1 MSSARGSD
9 ARIIV
14 IGGGVAGLSAA
25 ALLAPHRPVVLLE
38 REPLLASQASGN
50 NAAIHRPLE
59 HDVYSAEL
67 ARRSRELLETLIG
80 PEVLSKTGLILL
92 SRDAEVVRAL
102 AAIAVEAHVRHTV
115 LSGAALC
122 ARVPSLRGGEAQHG
136 LLLHDGGVLDL
147 HRLTTGLAQTA
158 RAHGAELRTNIAVR
172 ALDYDAVARRMR
184 GVVLDDGTHMRA
196 SHVVLAAGAW
206 SAELAAA
213 AGFPLPLTPLR
224 RHLLQLT
231 AAGSPPPP
239 TEAVVWRLED
249 EVYFRPES
257 QGVLASPCDETPWA
271 AERAPLTEPAAL
283 LDLAHKLE
291 RTAPSLASAR
301 VRRAW
306 ACLRTFAPDR
316 ELVVGSDP
324 RAQGLH
330 WLAALGGR
338 GMSVAPAAAEM
349 LASELLG
356 DDAIDR
362 TTLPH
367 TLRSA
372 RLID

>member
-1 MSSARGSD
+1 MTGARGSG
-9 ARIIV
+9 ARVIV

-38 REPLLASQASGN
+38 REALLASHASGN

-59 HDVYSAEL
+59 HDVFSAQL
-67 ARRSRELLETLIG
+67 ALRSRELLDELIG

-92 SRDAEVVRAL
+92 SRDGEAVRAL
-102 AAIAVEAHVRHTV
+102 AAIAVEAGVAHSV
-115 LSGAALC
+115 LSGEALN
-122 ARVPSLRGGEAQHG
+122 ARVPSLTGGEAQHG

-147 HRLTTGLAQTA
+147 HRLTTGLARRA
-158 RAHGAELRTNIAVR
+158 REHGAELRTNARVR
-172 ALDYDAVARRMR
+172 ALACDAAAQRIQ
-184 GVVLDDGTHMRA
+184 GVVLDDGTHMEA
-196 SHVVLAAGAW
+196 EHVVLAAGAW
-206 SAELAAA
+206 SADLAAA

-231 AAGSPPPP
+231 AAGAPPPP
-239 TEAVVWRLED
+239 TQAVVWRLED

-257 QGVLASPCDETPWA
+257 QGVLASPCDETPWQ
-271 AERAPLTEPAAL
+271 AERAPITDPAAL
-283 LDLAHKLE
+283 LELGQKLE
-291 RTAPSLASAR
+291 RTAPALARAS

-316 ELVVGSDP
+316 ELVVGRDP
-324 RAQGLH
+324 RARGLH

-349 LASELLG
+349 LTSELLR
-356 DDAIDR
+356 DDAVK
-362 TTLPH
+362 LPDE
-367 TLRSA
+367 LRSA

>member
-1 MSSARGSD
+1 MNSARGSD

-25 ALLAPHRPVVLLE
+25 ALLAPHRSVLLLE
-38 REPLLASQASGN
+38 REALLASHASGN

-59 HDVYSAEL
+59 HDVFSAEL
-67 ARRSRELLETLIG
+67 ARRSRELLEALIG

-92 SRDAEVVRAL
+92 SRDAEAVRAL
-102 AAIAVEAHVRHTV
+102 AETAAKAGVRHSV
-115 LSGAALC
+115 LSGAALS
-122 ARVPSLRGGEAQHG
+122 ARVPSLIGGEAQHG

-147 HRLTTGLAQTA
+147 HRLTTGLAQRA
-158 RAHGAELRTNIAVR
+158 REHGAELRTSVSVR
-172 ALDYDAVARRMR
+172 ALDYDAGARRMR
-184 GVVLDDGTHMRA
+184 GVLLDDGTRLEA
-196 SHVVLAAGAW
+196 SEVVLAAGAW
-206 SAELAAA
+206 SGELAAA

-239 TEAVVWRLED
+239 SEAVVWRLED

-257 QGVLASPCDETPWA
+257 HGVLASPCDETPWA
-271 AERAPLTEPAAL
+271 AERAPVTDPAAL
-283 LDLAHKLE
+283 LELAHKLE
-291 RTAPSLASAR
+291 RTAPSLASAS

-316 ELVVGSDP
+316 ELVVGRDP
-324 RAQGLH
+324 RARGLC

-349 LASELLG
+349 LTSELIG
-356 DDAIDR
+356 DDSEGR
-362 TTLPH
+362 TALPDV
-367 TLRSA
+367 LRSA